1 MKILFFVQHV
11 GLGGVLRQISIL
23 ADGLTRK
30 GHEVSVVG
38 LSPQNR
44 DWKMVWD
51 SNLEISMLST
61 KKSSGALAR
70 CVQLLQT
77 ARALRRLLRKAK
89 IDILYAY
96 EGDLVRF
103 IAWLATRG
111 LDGARLVWGRQ
122 GSASGIRSDHTS
134 WRQSLPSRLSKWVS
148 GSVLLTISNSEAAY
162 AKQKMNGRRRGRQL
176 AIQNGFNVET
186 FKPDPA
192 ARKRVRSEWK
202 IADEKL
208 IGIVARLAA
217 SKGHGIFLQAASLL
231 LRERDDVRFVIV
243 GDGPDRSR
251 LELLSRELQLAEKL
265 IWTGARQDMAAVY
278 NALDVLC
285 SASIRGEGFSNV
297 IGEAMACGVPCVVTD
312 VGDSAKIVGDLGIV
326 AAPGDSRILA
336 GALAA
341 MLAQLDRIDR
351 GRIRDRIVKRFT
363 LEAMVDATEKALIEI
378 AETRRGSS

>member
-265 IWTGARQDMAAVY
+265 IWAGARQNMEAVY